1 MQKYEEFPICSRQ
14 VEPPHAKSVTS
25 CRTQAK
31 GDFMPKIWFFSL
43 ISFSLASFA
52 CAETLNHKEISMT
65 FMAKHISV
73 SINRSAAQVYEFA
86 SNPENLPKWAAGL
99 SGSIKKVNEDWIAE
113 SPMGSV
119 KVKFAEQNK
128 FGVLDHDVTLPS
140 GVKVYNP
147 MRILPNKDGSELV
160 FTLYRRPDLSDQEFT
175 EDAKSVEKDLAKLKA
190 LLEK

>member
-1 MQKYEEFPICSRQ
+1 
-14 VEPPHAKSVTS
+14 
-25 CRTQAK
+25 
-31 GDFMPKIWFFSL
+31 
-43 ISFSLASFA
+43 
-52 CAETLNHKEISMT
+52 MT

-86 SNPENLPKWAAGL
+86 SDPENLPKWAAGL
-99 SGSIKKVNEDWIAE
+99 SGSINKVDEDWIAE
-113 SPMGSV
+113 SLMGRV
-119 KVKFAEQNK
+119 KVKFAEKNK

-147 MRILPNKDGSELV
+147 MRVFPNNDGSELV
-160 FTLYRRPDLSDQEFT
+160 FTLYRRPDVSDQEFA